1 VKPLVL
7 IRHASAG
14 DREMWSGD
22 DRERPLDERGRRQA
36 EGLVSALE
44 PYDIEH
50 VLSSPARR
58 CVQTVEPLASH
69 LSVEIE
75 KRPELM
81 EGASREEALALVDE
95 LRGSAAALCTHGDV
109 VFELL
114 GDGLKKGAAA
124 VLRPDDND
132 LRRVTKIKRQA

>member
-1 VKPLVL
+1 MKPLVL
-7 IRHASAG
+7 IRHGSAG
-14 DREMWSGD
+14 DREAWTGN

-36 EGLVSALE
+36 ERLVSALA
-44 PYDIEH
+44 PYDIER
-50 VLSSPARR
+50 VLSSPALR

-69 LSVEIE
+69 LGVEIE
-75 KRPELM
+75 SRRELM

-95 LRGSAAALCTHGDV
+95 LVGSAAALCTHGDV

-124 VLRPDDND
+124 VLEPHDDGPR
-132 LRRVTKIKRQA
+132 LAAKIKRQA

>member
-22 DRERPLDERGRRQA
+22 DSLRPLDERGWGQA
-36 EGLVSALE
+36 EGLVAALG
-44 PYDIEH
+44 PYDIER
-50 VLSSPARR
+50 VLSSPALR

-69 LSVEIE
+69 LGVEIE
-75 KRPELM
+75 ERLELM
-81 EGASREEALALVDE
+81 EGASREEALALVGE
-95 LRGSAAALCTHGDV
+95 LRGSPAALSTHGDV

-114 GDGLKKGAAA
+114 EDGLKKGAAA
-124 VLRPDDND
+124 VLEPHGEG
-132 LRRVTKIKRQA
+132 LRFVTKIKRQA